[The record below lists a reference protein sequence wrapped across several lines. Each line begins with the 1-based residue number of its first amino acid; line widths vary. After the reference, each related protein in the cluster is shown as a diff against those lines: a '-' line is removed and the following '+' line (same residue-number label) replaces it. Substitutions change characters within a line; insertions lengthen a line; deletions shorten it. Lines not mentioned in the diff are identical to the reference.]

1 MNSNGIFLIII
12 LIILS
17 LPLVN
22 NVAFSSKIPIPPPA
36 SPNQK
41 PLDPSGVP
49 ILPPD
54 ESKVPILPPDES
66 KVPILPDVNQQD
78 TAPFARSNQ
87 TPFLMEPLQNGLLSL
102 DSKIFEDL
110 DTVRQAIKNNDN
122 FEAYRALNSIEQQL
136 LNLVGN

>member
-1 MNSNGIFLIII
+1 MNSTSIFLIII
-12 LIILS
+12 IVLS

-36 SPNQK
+36 SPNQI

-54 ESKVPILPPDES
+54 ESKVPILP
-66 KVPILPDVNQQD
+66 DVNQPD
-78 TAPFARSNQ
+78 TALTPPLAGSNQ
-87 TPFLMEPLQNGLLSL
+87 TPFLIEPLQNGLLSL

-110 DTVRQAIKNNDN
+110 NTVRQAIKNNDN